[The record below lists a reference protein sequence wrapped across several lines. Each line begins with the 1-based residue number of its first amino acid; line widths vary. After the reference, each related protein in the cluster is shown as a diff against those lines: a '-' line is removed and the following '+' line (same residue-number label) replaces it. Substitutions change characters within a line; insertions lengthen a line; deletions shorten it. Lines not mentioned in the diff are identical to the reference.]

1 MAFRDY
7 FSRLP
12 TITLHDP
19 LAEVLGAADGGL
31 IEYSFADAVRL
42 TGHACPTVAGAW
54 LLSAKALGLLY
65 PGSLPRRGEIKVELR
80 QALDGVLASVAG
92 LITGAANASG
102 FKGLGGRFGRQ
113 GLLQMGVTMRGSA
126 RFTRLDSG
134 QSVELLLRP
143 QQVPQPAGLAQLMQ
157 AALLPQA
164 DAPTRQAFGA
174 AWQDWVR
181 RLLLEH
187 AEDPDLLQLIEP
199 PAAPA

>member
-1 MAFRDY
+1 MRTPDFFAAV
-7 FSRLP
+7 P
-12 TITLHDP
+12 AITVIDP
-19 LAEVLGAADGGL
+19 LAELLGAAQEGRL
-31 IEYSFADAVRL
+31 QYRYLDAVKL
-42 TGHACPTVAGAW
+42 AGHSCPTVAGAW

-65 PGSLPRRGEIKVELR
+65 PESLPRRGEIKVELR

-143 QQVPQPAGLAQLMQ
+143 QQVPQPAGLARLMQ